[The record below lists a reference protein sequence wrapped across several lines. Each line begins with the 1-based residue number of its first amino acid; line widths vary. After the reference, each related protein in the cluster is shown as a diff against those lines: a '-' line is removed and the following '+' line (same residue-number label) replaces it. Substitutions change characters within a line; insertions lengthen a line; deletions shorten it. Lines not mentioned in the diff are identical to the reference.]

1 MLVHPEDQGR
11 DKTKS
16 IQQTGYFF
24 SQQLR
29 NKLLFLYTHLSTSS
43 REMISPFFKALMAN
57 SSLVFLYSAKITWSE
72 NVGKKA
78 INSQNCYLLLGKI
91 ITGEQILSQHL
102 SDYGISA

>member
-1 MLVHPEDQGR
+1 MLVHPEDQRR

-24 SQQLR
+24 HNSYGT
-29 NKLLFLYTHLSTSS
+29 NYCSCTHLSTSS

-91 ITGEQILSQHL
+91 ITGEQILNQHL